1 MPTLSELIAQKEA
14 IEQQIKEIH
23 ENERKDAIKNV
34 RKLID
39 EFELTSDELF
49 GRQTKSNTVQ
59 PKYSNPQTGETWTGR
74 GRTPK
79 WLAGKNPDDFLIG
92 K

>member
-1 MPTLSELIAQKEA
+1 MVTLSELISQKEA
-14 IEQQIKEIH
+14 IEQQIKEIR
-23 ENERKDAIKNV
+23 ENERKDAIKSA

-39 EFELTSDELF
+39 EFVLTPEELF
-49 GRQTKSNTVQ
+49 GKQKTNTIQ
-59 PKYSNPQTGETWTGR
+59 PKYVNPQTGETWTGR

-79 WLAGKNPDDFLIG
+79 WLAGKNQDDFLIG